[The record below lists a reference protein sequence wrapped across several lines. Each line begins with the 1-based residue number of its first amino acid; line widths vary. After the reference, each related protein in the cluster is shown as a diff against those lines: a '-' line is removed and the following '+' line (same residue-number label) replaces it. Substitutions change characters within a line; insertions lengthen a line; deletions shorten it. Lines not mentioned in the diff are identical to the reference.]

1 MERTQE
7 LEEQSQDVHATHEE
21 PASVHTE
28 PLQDDRD
35 AEDMQD
41 QQSLGADAYKPPPQ
55 EHHAK
60 RHSRHQAIEGTI
72 HE

>member
-1 MERTQE
+1 
-7 LEEQSQDVHATHEE
+7 VHVTHEE

-28 PLQDDRD
+28 PLQDSRD
-35 AEDMQD
+35 VEDVQD

-60 RHSRHQAIEGTI
+60 NNSGHQAIEGTI
-72 HE
+72 DE